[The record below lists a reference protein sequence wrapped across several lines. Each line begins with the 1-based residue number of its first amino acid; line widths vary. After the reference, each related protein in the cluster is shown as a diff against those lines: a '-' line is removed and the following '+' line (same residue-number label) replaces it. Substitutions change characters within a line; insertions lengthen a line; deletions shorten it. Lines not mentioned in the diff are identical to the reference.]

1 MSEGKDRIETID
13 QWTRTTAEFSFQT
26 TIQEKNGLKYGTV
39 KCSSEFQGRNLI
51 FNASSQR
58 RSSIPSPPFSVEYVL
73 LNPFSVFDD
82 RANVEKSDIRHTGLT
97 IADGSADKWVEY
109 FYTTDKS
116 TNRKTARISW
126 RSSEGQVDRLIIE
139 LDEPETLV
147 LSYADVI
154 MAGVLDYICFAKEIP
169 LSIQHIEIY
178 ELKTHDLIQF
188 WLVVP
193 YLQKVQLN
201 SQLLFGMA
209 SVPNR
214 LVPLLRLFREAVNS
228 TNPYYRLL
236 CLYRIG
242 EGLKT
247 VKSQNNQKTQN
258 LTSPRSRPKQR
269 IPENEFTKEYFLN
282 WIGKSMHEYLE
293 HVEHNFRKYIAHL
306 IIDESLKF
314 SPDPGSTKHAVD
326 TDKVN
331 GMLIS
336 ITRQLIYDE
345 WSFMKENGIDGI
357 AVTDEQDELRDPI
370 RILRPAVDT
379 IEIVRDLKAKGE
391 KLLKTSNVEIVRAN
405 LLETTKWSAPYE
417 SVKDTT
423 EGQAEVKLYVT
434 FTVESVSSDEGIIIR
449 AQLEQLDSKG
459 QLVKSFYD
467 RRIQMQLPPVG
478 VPQDYDFKLV
488 GENFET
494 PPAHFKCVVLEHAER
509 DNITLAAALS
519 IAEAK
524 S

>member
-13 QWTRTTAEFSFQT
+13 QWTRTTAGFSFQT
-26 TIQEKNGLKYGTV
+26 TIQEKYGVKYGTV

-51 FNASSQR
+51 FDASSQR
-58 RSSIPSPPFSVEYVL
+58 RSPNPTPPFSVEYVL

-82 RANVEKSDIRHTGLT
+82 RANVEKSGVRHTGLT
-97 IADGSADKWVEY
+97 IAEGCADKWIEY
-109 FYTTDKS
+109 FYTADKS

-126 RSSEGQVDRLIIE
+126 QSSEGQVNRLIIE
-139 LDEPETLV
+139 LDEPETIV
-147 LSYADVI
+147 LSYADVL

-169 LSIQHIEIY
+169 LSIQHIEIF
-178 ELKTHDLIQF
+178 ESKTHDLLQLWI
-188 WLVVP
+188 VVP

-201 SQLLFGMA
+201 SQLLFGA
-209 SVPNR
+209 ANVPNR

-247 VKSQNNQKTQN
+247 VKSQNNQAIQS
-258 LTSPRSRPKQR
+258 LTSPRTRPKQR
-269 IPENEFTKEYFLN
+269 IPENEFTKEYFRN
-282 WIGKSMHEYLE
+282 WIGKSMHEYLD
-293 HVEHNFRKYIAHL
+293 HVERNFRKYIAHL

-336 ITRQLIYDE
+336 IIRQLIYDE
-345 WSFMKENGIDGI
+345 WSFMKENGIDGV
-357 AVTDEQDELRDPI
+357 AVTDEQGELGGAI
-370 RILRPAVDT
+370 RVLRPTVDT
-379 IEIVRDLKAKGE
+379 IEIIRDLKAKGE
-391 KLLKTSNVEIVRAN
+391 KILKTSNVEIVRAN

-417 SVKDTT
+417 FVKGTT
-423 EGQAEVKLYVT
+423 DGQAEPRLYVT
-434 FTVESVSSDEGIIIR
+434 FTVESISSDEGIIIR
-449 AQLEQLDSKG
+449 AQLENLDSNG

-467 RRIQMQLPPVG
+467 RRIQVQLPPVG

-494 PPAHFKCVVLEHAER
+494 PPVHFKCVVLEHAER
-509 DNITLAAALS
+509 DNITLAAAFS
-519 IAEAK
+519 IAETK